1 MKNENTTNQEAYPCT
16 YVLNKKLQEFET
28 WIKNMNYS
36 MFLECAHS
44 NEYYRRKQLYLQ
56 TKN

>member
-1 MKNENTTNQEAYPCT
+1 MKNENTTNSEAHPCT
-16 YVLNKKLQEFET
+16 DILNKKLQEFEA

-44 NEYYRRKQLYLQ
+44 NEYYKYKRKQVYL
-56 TKN
+56 

>member
-1 MKNENTTNQEAYPCT
+1 MKNENTTNPEAYPYT

-28 WIKNMNYS
+28 WIKNVNYS

-44 NEYYRRKQLYLQ
+44 NEYYKRKQLYL
-56 TKN
+56 

>member
-1 MKNENTTNQEAYPCT
+1 MKNEHTTNQEAHPCAC
-16 YVLNKKLQEFET
+16 VLNKKLQEFDT

-44 NEYYRRKQLYLQ
+44 NEYYKRKQAYL
-56 TKN
+56 

>member
-1 MKNENTTNQEAYPCT
+1 MKNENTTKLGAYPHT
-16 YVLNKKLQEFET
+16 YALNKKLQEFET

-44 NEYYRRKQLYLQ
+44 NEYYRRKQVYL
-56 TKN
+56 